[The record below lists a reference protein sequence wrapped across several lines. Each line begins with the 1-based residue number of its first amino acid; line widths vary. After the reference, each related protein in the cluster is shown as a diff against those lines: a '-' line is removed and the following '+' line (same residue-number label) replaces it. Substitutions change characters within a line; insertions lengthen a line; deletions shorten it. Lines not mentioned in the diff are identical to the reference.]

1 MKYETPQEIKLYG
14 QLLADEMVIIML
26 MQYCEFTIPFERICL
41 EIKRE
46 LMKKGENEIQ
56 QLAKD
61 SALSR
66 LHDIQNGSFELMR
79 Q

>member
-26 MQYCEFTIPFERICL
+26 MQYCEFTIPFEQICL